1 MSSELKTN
9 KISPA
14 TGTTTTLGDAS
25 DVFQLPAS
33 GEIDIASG
41 ATLDVNG
48 TIDVTGA
55 TKTGF
60 PDNTPSF
67 RAYLST
73 NQTGT
78 TNSAWNKI
86 NFNTEDWDTD
96 SAYDNSTNYRFT
108 VPAGEGGKYC
118 FSMAVGVAVVSG
130 ADGAT
135 DFCRAI
141 FYVNGAA
148 YTKGSGLVYLPV
160 VTSGYD
166 NYIGTTNVINLSAA
180 DYVEAYVYHDMGTSR
195 QLGAAS
201 SFFSGFKLAGV

>member
-9 KISPA
+9 KVSPA
-14 TGTTTTLGDAS
+14 TGTALQIGD
-25 DVFQLPAS
+25 S
-33 GEIDIASG
+33 GDTITIPSG
-41 ATLDVNG
+41 ATIANSG
-48 TIDVTGA
+48 TA
-55 TKTGF
+55 TGF
-60 PDNTPSF
+60 ASDNTPSF

-118 FSMAVGVAVVSG
+118 FSMAVGVAVAAG
-130 ADGAT
+130 ADGGS

-160 VTSGYD
+160 VASGYD